1 MNAREL
7 VFRGVNEA
15 PFTDA
20 GPQLFGKVPLTLSE
34 YIMSGKAS

>member
-1 MNAREL
+1 MHENWCFE
-7 VFRGVNEA
+7 VFNEA

-34 YIMSGKAS
+34 CIMSGKAS